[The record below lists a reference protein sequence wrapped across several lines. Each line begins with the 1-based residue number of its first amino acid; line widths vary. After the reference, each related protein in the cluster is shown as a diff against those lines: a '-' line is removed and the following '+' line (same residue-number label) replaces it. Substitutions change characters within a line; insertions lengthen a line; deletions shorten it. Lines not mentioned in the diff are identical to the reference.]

1 MCIIISAREGAL
13 SAIARSKFLQVQD
26 KLQELGIPKAIEEGH
41 SKCVETLKKQ
51 FDAEHDGDQD
61 EFREKMLTRQKWS
74 NILAAVLPIVN
85 GEIVED
91 YEEDFFL

>member
-1 MCIIISAREGAL
+1 M
-13 SAIARSKFLQVQD
+13 QD

-41 SKCVETLKKQ
+41 SKCVEASKKQ
-51 FDAEHDGDQD
+51 FDAEYDSDED
-61 EFREKMLTRQKWS
+61 EFREKMMTCQKWS
-74 NILAAVLPIVN
+74 KILAAALLVVY